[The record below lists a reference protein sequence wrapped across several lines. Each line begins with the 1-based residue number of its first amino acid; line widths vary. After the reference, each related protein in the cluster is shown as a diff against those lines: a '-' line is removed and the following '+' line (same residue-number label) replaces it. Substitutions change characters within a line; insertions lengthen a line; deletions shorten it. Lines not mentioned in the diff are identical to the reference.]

1 MATPIL
7 AAAADTAPLWPLV
20 RGTRGRS
27 GGAIVSEACYHSDV
41 GNLVKRVGFILKPDQ
56 TEAAP
61 LLDELVPW
69 ALARN
74 LIPVVTA
81 EDHVGPEGVRIVPED
96 AFAAECDLA
105 VVLGGDGTMLRAS
118 DLVAAHDVP
127 VLGINLGRLGF
138 LTPFRRGE
146 AKDAIAAAIAGELDI
161 GERSRLQVT
170 HKPIEGEAITR
181 CALNDAVVHQ
191 GAMAR
196 LIELEARLDGHLI
209 SSYRADGLI
218 IATPTGST
226 AYNLAAGGPIIV
238 PGQESMTITPICAH
252 ALTNR
257 PLVVPKDSLITVQLG
272 GESRGVI
279 LTVDG
284 QWARSLQVG
293 DVVEIGNAPKPLR
306 IFESDKHYF
315 DILREKLHWGRSPIG
330 S

>member
-1 MATPIL
+1 M
-7 AAAADTAPLWPLV
+7 
-20 RGTRGRS
+20 
-27 GGAIVSEACYHSDV
+27 
-41 GNLVKRVGFILKPDQ
+41 KRVGFILKPDK

-69 ALARN
+69 AVSRGLV
-74 LIPVVTA
+74 PVVTA
-81 EDHVGPEGVRIVPED
+81 EDQVGPEGVRIVPED
-96 AFAAECDLA
+96 DLGVECDLV
-105 VVLGGDGTMLRAS
+105 VVLGGDGTMLRAA
-118 DLVAAHDVP
+118 DLVAERGVP

-138 LTPFRRGE
+138 LTPFRTTE
-146 AKDAIAAAIAGELDI
+146 ARDAIDAAVAGELEI
-161 GERSRLQVT
+161 GERSRLSVT
-170 HKPIEGEAITR
+170 HQPVEGEPITR

-209 SSYRADGLI
+209 ASYRADGLI

-257 PLVVPKDSLITVQLG
+257 PLVVPKDSTITVQLG

-293 DVVEIGNAPKPLR
+293 DVVEIGNAARPLR
-306 IFESDKHYF
+306 IFESDKPYF